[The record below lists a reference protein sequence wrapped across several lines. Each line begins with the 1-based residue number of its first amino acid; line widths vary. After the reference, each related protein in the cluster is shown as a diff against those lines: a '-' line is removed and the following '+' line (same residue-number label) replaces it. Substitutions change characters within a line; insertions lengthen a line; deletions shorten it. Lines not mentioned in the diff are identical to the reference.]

1 MVNSS
6 FDEHPEP
13 DPRTRTGCRVLRAYS
28 GPAMVYHLRGYS
40 LVQEKDPLRKEEK
53 TVISLRFYRIYDIG
67 REIDLDWLEKA
78 LAQNY
83 FTARTSF
90 VRVKQKSIMIE
101 EPPLMI
107 QMHPIRIEREGKP
120 FEFSVVAR
128 VYDIGVISF
137 CFIFEDPLAHYS
149 TLEEIAFLFSG
160 QEGLSEFY
168 VQYLKTLGEIVRPH
182 IRNFAIDPDFFED
195 YTVYVTDHRDDTLDH
210 IPLLLGE
217 KATFSPQIREDILK
231 NALSFTT
238 NDLALLS
245 WDSALLCNP
254 ESPTDI
260 IDLIEFANVQVLELR
275 YYDRE
280 LTREMEKMY
289 DDIEHADRLSQFRRS
304 RQYHAIM
311 AKQMENSAE
320 ISEVIEKVNNLIKVT
335 EDVYYARVYAIALKV
350 LRSGLWSESVSR
362 KIDIIRE
369 NYSMLSDEVRI
380 QHSNRLEWVVIILIA
395 LELVLAIWQSIGA

>member
-1 MVNSS
+1 M
-6 FDEHPEP
+6 
-13 DPRTRTGCRVLRAYS
+13 
-28 GPAMVYHLRGYS
+28 
-40 LVQEKDPLRKEEK
+40 
-53 TVISLRFYRIYDIG
+53 ISLRFYRIYDIG

-107 QMHPIRIEREGKP
+107 QMHPIRVERDGKP

-128 VYDIGVISF
+128 VYDIGAISF
-137 CFIFEDPLAHYS
+137 CFIFENLDAHYS
-149 TLEEIAFLFSG
+149 TLEEIAFLFAG

-168 VQYLKTLGEIVRPH
+168 VQYLKTLGEIIKPH

-195 YTVYVTDHRDDTLDH
+195 YTVYITDHRDDTLDH
-210 IPLLLGE
+210 VPLLIGE
-217 KATFSPQIREDILK
+217 KTNISPQIREDILK
-231 NALSFTT
+231 NSLSYTT
-238 NDLALLS
+238 DDLAILS
-245 WDSALLCNP
+245 WDSALLCSP
-254 ESPTDI
+254 DSPTDI

-311 AKQMENSAE
+311 AKQMETYAE
-320 ISEVIEKVNNLIKVT
+320 ISEVIEKVDNLIKVT
-335 EDVYYARVYAIALKV
+335 EDVYYARVYATALKV

-362 KIDIIRE
+362 KIDVIRE

-380 QHSNRLEWVVIILIA
+380 QHSNFLEWVIIILIA
-395 LELVLAIWQSIGA
+395 LEFGLAIWQSIR